1 MILSYDRFFVETVCL
16 MKNAPRISL
25 KCKAFAVENEYVK
38 DVKHFFIRIITRDHC
53 IDKNS
58 ITNRSKWMYI
68 HVHTCLL
75 VGLRCPR
82 FSNISFI

>member
-1 MILSYDRFFVETVCL
+1 MFQPFYRTIYRFFVETACL

-38 DVKHFFIRIITRDHC
+38 DVKHFFTRIITRDHC

-58 ITNRSKWMYI
+58 ITKSI
-68 HVHTCLL
+68 
-75 VGLRCPR
+75 
-82 FSNISFI
+82 